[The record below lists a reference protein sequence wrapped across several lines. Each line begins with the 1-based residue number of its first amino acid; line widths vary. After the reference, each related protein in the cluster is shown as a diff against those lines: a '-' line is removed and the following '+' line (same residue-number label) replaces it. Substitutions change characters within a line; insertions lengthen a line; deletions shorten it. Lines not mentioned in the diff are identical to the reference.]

1 MKINTTIHTATFTKQ
16 NGEKRTMSFV
26 RLTDLP
32 KEFLSEVIK
41 DTSKSKSIKQGNEVV
56 WDLDRNNFRIF
67 NWNTV
72 EGEVMKDLRE
82 VTIGS

>member
-32 KEFLSEVIK
+32 KEFLSEMIK
-41 DTSKSKSIKQGNEVV
+41 DTSKAKSIKQGNEVV